1 MRTLLAQQ
9 PGAGVGR
16 AGGRAGGRR
25 GGAGGWWHTAGSG
38 AVRVGVGGC
47 GVAHEGSATRV
58 MCTGGPRCVR
68 ATVAPLERRGSG
80 VLLRRARGAWTMV
93 AAARLA
99 ADGSPLGGWWGLL
112 LGAGGAR
119 VGSGSARGGE
129 RRLGAN
135 RMACRVQDVR
145 TSCRTPRSRLPLRSA
160 GGAIAGRR
168 APPPDRGLESRGRAD
183 AADAMRRAHARTGVG
198 ASDAG
203 MRTLLAQQSGAGFGR
218 AGGRAGGGAVLA
230 DGGTRRVGSGLADAG

>member
-1 MRTLLAQQ
+1 MVA
-9 PGAGVGR
+9 
-16 AGGRAGGRR
+16 
-25 GGAGGWWHTAGSG
+25 HAGSG
-38 AVRVGVGGC
+38 RGGC
-47 GVAHEGSATRV
+47 GVAHEGSALHA

-135 RMACRVQDVR
+135 RMACRVQLVR
-145 TSCRTPRSRLPLRSA
+145 TSCRTPRSRLPLRIA

-168 APPPDRGLESRGRAD
+168 APPPDRELESRGRAD
-183 AADAMRRAHARTGVG
+183 AAEAMRRAHARTGVG

-203 MRTLLAQQSGAGFGR
+203 MRTLLAQQSGSRLR
-218 AGGRAGGGAVLA
+218 AGRQCGRSEGRCWRMVAHLA
-230 DGGTRRVGSGLADAG
+230 